1 VTRFRKA
8 PKAPVAVAA
17 ILAMPLFFAALMAMS
32 LAVEKP
38 TMSEVVKHGKAV
50 TQLGDPTGGT
60 ELAIW
65 LLAFVFPLAVFLVGV
80 GGMLLGRA
88 GVVTSSLAAVAA
100 TVVLLVPLDTWT
112 SKHTDRYPEGVDLIP
127 KSSTSDIYLQGEW
140 EGTARTTTEQLGIV
154 TIVLGGIAIAA
165 FALFAVRRRRGVLP
179 PVPPPPPEI
188 VSGSGTV

>member
-1 VTRFRKA
+1 MTRFRKA
-8 PKAPVAVAA
+8 PKAPAAVAA

-140 EGTARTTTEQLGIV
+140 EGTAHTTTEQLGIV

>member
-1 VTRFRKA
+1 MTRFRKA

>member
-1 VTRFRKA
+1 MTRFRKA

-127 KSSTSDIYLQGEW
+127 QSSTSDIYLQGEW